1 MEKRKQTI
9 DNLMDGLYTYMKEAR
24 YSKARISQYRYCWQK
39 VKNFML
45 ANNIKYYD
53 SHAEKAFL
61 NDALGDFNYKDL
73 SPTGKAM
80 VNQTEALCEFQQTKR
95 ILLGDRKHPPR
106 VFEGEIGRAIE
117 GFMHYRKNTLG
128 LAKKTL
134 QSYSIYLHSFC
145 CHMNDKGIKRIS
157 DINAGHLFSYA
168 KQMGEPATA
177 KTKVSLNILR
187 LFLRYLHKHGILSV
201 DYSQAIPKSNY
212 RRNQQLPS
220 TFSDMEIKAL
230 LNAID
235 RGNPKG
241 KRDYAM
247 VLLATRLGLR
257 ASDICGLK
265 FENLI
270 WERNMISLT
279 QDKTGKL
286 LELPLLPEIGN
297 AIIDYLKHGRPVSR
311 DSFCFLRALAPYD
324 KMDPS
329 NLGNLVRR
337 YMGMAGIDCS
347 KRKHGPHALRHCFA
361 SALLKE
367 KVPLP
372 VISELLGH
380 KSMSSGMDYL
390 RIDITSLRQC
400 VLEVPLVPPSFYVQ
414 DYWKG
419 GQCNG

>member
-1 MEKRKQTI
+1 MEKEKQTI
-9 DNLMDGLYTYMKEAR
+9 DNLMGGLFSYMKEAH

-53 SHAEKAFL
+53 SHVEKAFL
-61 NDALGDFNYKDL
+61 NEALGDFNYKNL
-73 SPTGKAM
+73 SPTEKAL

-95 ILLGDRKHPPR
+95 ILLGNRKHPPK

-117 GFMHYRKNTLG
+117 NFISYRKDTLEM
-128 LAKKTL
+128 ANKTL
-134 QSYSIYLHSFC
+134 QSYSIYLHSFYC
-145 CHMNDKGIKRIS
+145 YINDKGIKCIS
-157 DINAGHLFSYA
+157 DINAKHLFSYA
-168 KQMGEPATA
+168 KQMGEPVTA
-177 KTKVSLNILR
+177 KTQVSLNILR
-187 LFLRYLHKHGILSV
+187 LFFRYLHEHGILQV
-201 DYSQAIPKSNY
+201 DYSRVIPKSNY
-212 RRNQQLPS
+212 RKNQQLPS
-220 TFSDMEIKAL
+220 TFYDWEIKAL
-230 LNAID
+230 LNVID
-235 RGNPKG
+235 RGSPKG

-247 VLLATRLGLR
+247 ILMATRLGLR

-265 FENLI
+265 FEDII
-270 WERNMISLT
+270 WESNIISLI
-279 QDKTGKL
+279 QDKTGKP

-311 DSFCFLRALAPYD
+311 ENYCFLRAHAPYER
-324 KMDPS
+324 MSPA
-329 NLGNLVRR
+329 NLGNLVWR
-337 YMGMAGIDCS
+337 YMGMAGIDCT

-380 KSMSSGMDYL
+380 KSMSSSMEYL

-400 VLEVPLVPPSFYVQ
+400 TLEVPPVPSSFYNQ
-414 DYWKG
+414 GYRKG
-419 GQCNG
+419 GHYNG